1 MDYSNIDYDST
12 FDIIGTPENYI
23 NKYENLKIQKKNKA
37 ALLCLNNALKAFPTN
52 FEIAAY
58 IDHTLQ
64 LPLFYMIYIFSLILH
79 LNKFF
84 HNFFLLQI

>member
-52 FEIAAY
+52 
-58 IDHTLQ
+58 L
-64 LPLFYMIYIFSLILH
+64 
-79 LNKFF
+79 K
-84 HNFFLLQI
+84 